1 MSNSSIPE
9 TLTFP
14 TDASHATHLEPRS
27 RLTPH
32 RPCNPQV
39 LFPDSAL
46 CPYVEA
52 RPVPERFRP
61 SVRSSGRMLTLA
73 VVSIQEWEIV
83 NERTDCREAASLKQ
97 VKREQSRTKATEA
110 HVEESVNRGKFPVP
124 APGTSLPLT
133 PARGS
138 TDILTQGMMGLS
150 PMVVM
155 ASRAQRSGKTF
166 TEVYADHV
174 RLQDEYAKKCAEY
187 DCMSRTLAWV

>member
-97 VKREQSRTKATEA
+97 VERERVNSR
-110 HVEESVNRGKFPVP
+110 VP
-124 APGTSLPLT
+124 RPPRPMWRSWSTVANSLFLPLEL
-133 PARGS
+133 P
-138 TDILTQGMMGLS
+138 
-150 PMVVM
+150 
-155 ASRAQRSGKTF
+155 
-166 TEVYADHV
+166 YH
-174 RLQDEYAKKCAEY
+174 
-187 DCMSRTLAWV
+187 